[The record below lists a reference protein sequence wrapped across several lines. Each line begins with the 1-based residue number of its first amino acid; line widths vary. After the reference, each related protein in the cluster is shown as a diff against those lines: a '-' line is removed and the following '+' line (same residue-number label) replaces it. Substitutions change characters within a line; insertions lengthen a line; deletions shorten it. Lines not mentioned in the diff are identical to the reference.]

1 MPHSSRLREHD
12 LYKKLSARLREID
25 DNKLHAIFKDSL
37 TGLEK
42 ESLRVD
48 HDGHISQ
55 KPHPAILG
63 SALKHPWITT
73 DYAESL
79 LEMITPPCDRAHKS
93 LDFLLDVETFVYQQL
108 DGELLWTTSM
118 PCVIRGEG
126 DIQIAQYGSSNAGKM
141 KSVYRQGLAER
152 YGKMMQVI
160 AGVHFNYSVSASFWS
175 AYQKL
180 SSAPCLLSTTSSPTS
195 ETTNQQAF
203 INQNYMAMTRNI
215 QRYGWL
221 IPYLFGTSPAICKS
235 FLSGIPKPESMK
247 LFKEFTCY
255 EPWGTSLRLGD
266 IGYTNRKEDKRGIK
280 ANYNSLDNY
289 IASLRCAI
297 NTPSP
302 EYEKIGI
309 KHGDAYLQLNT
320 NILQIENE
328 YYSSVRPKQILEGFE
343 KPTDALEQRGIRY
356 VELRSVD
363 INAFHPAGLTHQQ
376 LYFLELFMLFCL
388 LQESPEIDS
397 KEAVEIDNN
406 QNTVAHQGRK
416 PGLKLGRFGEAIT
429 LKDWANE
436 ILDQMLPLAESL
448 NKAHQTNDKQNC
460 YEFAIQT
467 QQELINHSELTPSAQ
482 VLDDIMKTNGD
493 GSYYAFASRKSKEH
507 RDYFLQ
513 RDLNSEKQQEFEL
526 AATESIQRQKQFEA
540 NADKLDFDT
549 FLQRYF
555 ANEL

>member
-1 MPHSSRLREHD
+1 MRTYFAHEDARL
-12 LYKKLSARLREID
+12 YQKLSTRLREIE
-25 DNKLHAIFKDSL
+25 DNQLHAIFRDSL

-48 HDGHISQ
+48 KEGHISQ
-55 KPHPAILG
+55 KAHPAILG
-63 SALKHPWITT
+63 SALKNPWITT

-93 LDFLLDVETFVYQQL
+93 LDFLLDIETFVYQQL
-108 DGELLWTTSM
+108 DQELLWTTSM
-118 PCVIRGEG
+118 PCVIRGES

-160 AGVHFNYSVSASFWS
+160 AGVHFNYSVSDNFWS
-175 AYQKL
+175 SYQKL
-180 SSAPCLLSTTSSPTS
+180 ASAPSVSTSPK
-195 ETTNQQAF
+195 TTDSQAF
-203 INQNYMAMTRNI
+203 INKNYMAMTRNI

-235 FLSGIPKPESMK
+235 FLSGVPKPESMK

-297 NTPSP
+297 STPHSG
-302 EYEKIGI
+302 YEKIGI
-309 KHGDAYLQLNT
+309 KNGDEYLQLNT

-328 YYSSVRPKQILEGFE
+328 YYSSVRPKQIIDGFE

-397 KEAVEIDNN
+397 TEAIEIDSN
-406 QNTVAHQGRK
+406 QNIVAHQGRK
-416 PGLKLGRFGEAIT
+416 PGLKLGRFGESIT
-429 LKDWANE
+429 LKDWATE
-436 ILDQMLPLAESL
+436 LLDQMCPLAEIL
-448 NKAHQTNDKQNC
+448 NKAHKTNDKQNC
-460 YEFAIQT
+460 YEFAIRT
-467 QQELINHSELTPSAQ
+467 QQELIDHSDLTPSAQ

-507 RDYFLQ
+507 RDYFLK
-513 RDLNSEKQQEFEL
+513 RALTPEKQQQFER
-526 AATESIQRQKQFEA
+526 ATIESIQQQKTLEA
-540 NADKLDFDT
+540 TENQLDFDT
-549 FLQRYF
+549 FLHRYF

>member
-1 MPHSSRLREHD
+1 M
-12 LYKKLSARLREID
+12 YKKLSARLREIE
-25 DNKLHAIFKDSL
+25 NHKLHAIFKDSL

-48 HDGHISQ
+48 NDGHISQ

-108 DGELLWTTSM
+108 EDELLWTSSM

-160 AGVHFNYSVSASFWS
+160 AGVHFNYSVSTDFWP
-175 AYQKL
+175 AYQEL
-180 SSAPCLLSTTSSPTS
+180 SSNKDDEQT
-195 ETTNQQAF
+195 F
-203 INQNYMAMTRNI
+203 INKNYMAMTRNI

-235 FLSGIPKPESMK
+235 FLSGATKPESMK
-247 LFKEFTCY
+247 LFNDFTCY

-280 ANYNSLDNY
+280 ANYNSVDNY

-309 KHGDAYLQLNT
+309 KKGDEYLQLNT

-328 YYSSVRPKQILEGFE
+328 YYSSVRPKQILDDFE

-397 KEAVEIDNN
+397 QEAIEIDRN
-406 QNTVAHQGRK
+406 QNTVAHRGRK
-416 PGLKLGRFGEAIT
+416 PGLKLDRFGESIT
-429 LKDWANE
+429 LKNWANE
-436 ILDQMLPLAESL
+436 ILDQMLPLAETL
-448 NKAHQTNDKQNC
+448 NKAHTTTDKQNC
-460 YEFAIQT
+460 YEYAIQT

-482 VLDDIMKTNGD
+482 VLDDIMKTGGD

-513 RDLNSEKQQEFEL
+513 RKLSQEKQQEFEL
-526 AATESIQRQKQFEA
+526 AAAKSIEQQTRFEA
-540 NADKLDFDT
+540 NTDDLDFDT

>member
-1 MPHSSRLREHD
+1 
-12 LYKKLSARLREID
+12 LYQQLSNRLREIEE
-25 DNKLHAIFKDSL
+25 NKLHAILKDSL

-42 ESLRVD
+42 ESLRVGN
-48 HDGHISQ
+48 DGHISQ

-63 SALKHPWITT
+63 SALKNPWITT

-79 LEMITPPCDRAHKS
+79 LELITPPCDRAYKS
-93 LDFLLDVETFVYQQL
+93 LDFLLDIETFVYQQL
-108 DGELLWTTSM
+108 DEELLWTTSM
-118 PCVIRGEG
+118 PCVIRGES
-126 DIQIAQYGSSNAGKM
+126 DIQIAQYGDSNAGKM

-152 YGKMMQVI
+152 YGKLMQVI
-160 AGVHFNYSVSASFWS
+160 AGVHFNYSVSDSFWES
-175 AYQKL
+175 YQKL
-180 SSAPCLLSTTSSPTS
+180 SSAPSLSTAPTSSK
-195 ETTNQQAF
+195 TTDQQAF
-203 INQNYMAMTRNI
+203 INKNYMAMTRNI

-235 FLSGIPKPESMK
+235 FLSGIPKPESMEV
-247 LFKEFTCY
+247 FNQNTCY

-280 ANYNSLDNY
+280 ANYNTLDNY

-297 NTPSP
+297 NTPHP
-302 EYEKIGI
+302 DYEKIGI
-309 KHGDAYLQLNT
+309 KDGDDYLQLNT

-388 LQESPEIDS
+388 LQESPEIDAD
-397 KEAVEIDNN
+397 EAVEIDRN

-416 PGLKLGRFGEAIT
+416 PGLKLRRFGESIT
-429 LKDWANE
+429 LKDWSNE
-436 ILDQMLPLAESL
+436 LLDQMSPLAEIL
-448 NKAHQTNDKQNC
+448 NKAHSTTDKQNC

-467 QQELINHSELTPSAQ
+467 QQELINHSELTPSAK

-493 GSYYAFASRKSKEH
+493 GSYYDFASRKSKEH

-513 RDLNSEKQQEFEL
+513 RKLSAEKQQQFEL
-526 AATESIQRQKQFEA
+526 AAIESIKQQKELEA
-540 NADKLDFDT
+540 TAENLDFDT